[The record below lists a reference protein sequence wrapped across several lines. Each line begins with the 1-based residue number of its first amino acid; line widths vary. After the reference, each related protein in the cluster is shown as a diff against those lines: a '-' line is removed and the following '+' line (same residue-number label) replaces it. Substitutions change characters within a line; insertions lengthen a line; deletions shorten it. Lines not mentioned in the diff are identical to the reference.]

1 MEPRDVT
8 VAIPTYRRGPFVLST
23 ARALLAERPE
33 QDILVVDQTEEH
45 PPGVEADLRRLAGTT
60 RLRWIRLPAPSIP
73 AAMNVA
79 LSEAA
84 TPLVLFRDD
93 DVVPGPAL
101 VARHAEAF
109 ATATI
114 WATVGQ
120 VLQPGQQP
128 AAAAVSFRTVGLRA
142 FLDFPFHS
150 TVPCLVQN
158 VMAGNLCVRR
168 MRAVEVGGFDEN
180 FVGSAYRFETEFCRR
195 LLRAGG
201 QVLFHPEASLRHLR
215 ASAGG
220 VRTKGRHERSASPI
234 HGVGDYYFALG
245 ERTSWEWVRYVLWR
259 PLREVSTSFHLR
271 HPWWIAPKLLGELR
285 ALAWAVRLRS
295 SGPQLLN
302 TSMTRPAST
311 RV

>member
-1 MEPRDVT
+1 MDPRDVT

-23 ARALLAERPE
+23 VQALLAQRRE
-33 QDILVVDQTEEH
+33 QEIVVVDQTEQH
-45 PPGVEADLRRLAGTT
+45 PPEIETALRQLSETSG
-60 RLRWIRLPAPSIP
+60 LRWLRIAAPSIP
-73 AAMNVA
+73 GAMNVA

-84 TPLVLFRDD
+84 TPLVLFLDD
-93 DVVPGPAL
+93 DVVPGPDLA
-101 VARHAEAF
+101 ARHASAF
-109 ATATI
+109 ATDEI

-120 VLQPGQQP
+120 VLQPGQVPSSAP
-128 AAAAVSFRTVGLRA
+128 ASFRTAGLQA

-150 TVPCLVQN
+150 TSPCLVQN

-168 MRAVEVGGFDEN
+168 RRAIDVGGFDEN

-201 QVLFHPEASLRHLR
+201 KVLFHPEASLRHLR
-215 ASAGG
+215 AGAGG
-220 VRTKGRHERSASPI
+220 VRANGRHESSASPI
-234 HGVGDYYFALG
+234 HGVGDYYFAMG
-245 ERTSWEWVRYVLWR
+245 ERTSWEWLPYVLRR

-295 SGPQLLN
+295 SGPRLLGA
-302 TSMTRPAST
+302 TAARPPSA
-311 RV
+311 RP